1 MNLALI
7 FKIAGVG
14 MLITAINT
22 VLEANGRK
30 DWSSYVTLGG
40 IIITM
45 TLVMGE
51 VHALFE
57 TVKTMFML

>member
-1 MNLALI
+1 
-7 FKIAGVG
+7 

-40 IIITM
+40 LVITL